1 MTVRLNPHKHVV
13 LSAAALAIPMQEPKA
28 KRVRHLSHALGPNMV
43 LNTVLHH
50 HSTPSSM
57 STKLKANRRDWP
69 KQVALS

>member
-1 MTVRLNPHKHVV
+1 MVRLSSDIHVV
-13 LSAAALAIPMQEPKA
+13 LSATALASPMQELKA
-28 KRVRHLSHALGPNMV
+28 KRVRHLSHALGPNTV
-43 LNTVLHH
+43 LKTVLHH